1 MLAATQSRP
10 RPSGASSSGDESH
23 APIHAAKRP
32 RMPHRTLCPVQEEEE
47 EEDGDD
53 LFSSDFPLSARPKD
67 PWEDGF
73 DFGEQGP
80 SLSPWG

>member
-1 MLAATQSRP
+1 MLAAP
-10 RPSGASSSGDESH
+10 RPASASSASDESN
-23 APIHAAKRP
+23 APIRAAKRP
-32 RMPHRTLCPVQEEEE
+32 RMPHRTLCPVQEEEEE